1 MLRESSAAARVDDY
15 SEAEGE
21 IAEIARS
28 WGIRSAVGSP
38 IVAAG
43 RLWGAVIAS
52 STEQLPVGAEARL
65 ADFTELLATAIANAE
80 SREALAR
87 VADEQATLRRMATL
101 VAQAVPPG
109 EIFAAVSEEVGR
121 VLQRNASTQA
131 DGRASTR
138 RSWRL
143 A

>member
-1 MLRESSAAARVDDY
+1 MALAMLRESSAAARVDDY

-65 ADFTELLATAIANAE
+65 ADFTEPLATAIANAE
-80 SREALAR
+80 SR
-87 VADEQATLRRMATL
+87 
-101 VAQAVPPG
+101 
-109 EIFAAVSEEVGR
+109 
-121 VLQRNASTQA
+121 
-131 DGRASTR
+131 
-138 RSWRL
+138 
-143 A
+143 